1 MSKIAALEQK
11 GVLYMPKQTIYNAG
25 IYVRLSKDDERA
37 GESLSIE
44 NQKLILTK
52 YVTEQGWNIVDT
64 YVDDGYSG
72 TNFNRP
78 GVTRLLDDAKTGKIN
93 LIIVK
98 DLSRFGR
105 NYIQVG
111 QYIDYIFPTYN
122 IRFIA
127 LNDNVDTFNADSTA
141 MDMMPIMNVFNE
153 WHAANTSKKIKAVI
167 ESNAKSGKYRS
178 TFAAYGYTKGNDEN
192 RLPVIDEP
200 AAAVVRRIFEMRSQ
214 GISPRHIADR
224 LNDEKVTIPSDYR
237 YAKLGKPNSRKTS
250 HLWSAD
256 TVKQILRN
264 PIYLGNIYQL
274 RTTTVSYKNHKILKK
289 DKEDWAITENTHEP
303 IISQELWDKVKEIES
318 SVSRGKCSKRH
329 ETTPLSG
336 LMFCAD
342 CGEKMRLCT
351 NNTTN
356 GSKKLPR
363 KHIRH
368 NYQCG
373 AYSRFGKFYCTSH
386 YIKMKDIDAVVLAD
400 IRSMAALVVE
410 DEAAARQKFLE
421 HKEKHNSRQT
431 EAEKKKLRDGKYRLD
446 ELNKLIPSIYED
458 KVLGKIPEAV
468 CVNLLE
474 KYQAEQKA
482 LSADVEKLEEQ
493 LSAVE
498 KDEED
503 VEEFISRLKKYTD
516 VQELTREMCLEL
528 IEYITVDE
536 YAADRARDIH
546 IYYKLLDKPLKNKQ
560 RLDTAKIQ

>member
-1 MSKIAALEQK
+1 
-11 GVLYMPKQTIYNAG
+11 MPKQTIYNAG

-52 YVTEQGWNIVDT
+52 YVNEEGWNIVDT

-214 GISPRHIADR
+214 GISPRHIADK

-237 YAKLGKPNSRKTS
+237 YAKLSKPNPRKTS

-274 RTTTVSYKNHKILKK
+274 RTTTVSYKNHKIVKK

-363 KHIRH
+363 KYIRH

-410 DEAAARQKFLE
+410 DEDSARKRFLS
-421 HKEKHNSRQT
+421 EKSQVNSRQT
-431 EAEKKKLRDGKYRLD
+431 AEEQKRLRDAKYRLD

-474 KYQAEQKA
+474 KYQAEQKV
-482 LSADVEKLEEQ
+482 LSEDVETLEAK
-493 LSAVE
+493 LSAV
-498 KDEED
+498 KQDEED
-503 VEEFISRLKKYTD
+503 VEEFICRLKKYTD